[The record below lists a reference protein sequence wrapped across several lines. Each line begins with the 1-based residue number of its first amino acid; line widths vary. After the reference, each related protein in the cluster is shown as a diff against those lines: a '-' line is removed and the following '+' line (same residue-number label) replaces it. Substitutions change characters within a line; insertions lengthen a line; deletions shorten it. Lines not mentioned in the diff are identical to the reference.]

1 MGDQS
6 ATIGGTGAGQPPVD
20 ITNVG
25 QPVQPQ
31 NLTLEQVTGLVAE
44 AEEKAFRRA
53 QGLFDRR
60 FKKVQETQT
69 QLEKTLAL
77 MRENGVEVS
86 PDVANIIQQ
95 KAFQAALTEPEQA
108 PVTASQPAQA
118 PGTDDQLDPVTEM
131 ALGFEKRY
139 GVEVAEDD
147 PEARLIKTDGTPD
160 EYIETYLQAIVA
172 KKQRLQQAPQQPST
186 AGLRTPTNLV
196 GSGNPA
202 APERDFKDYRS
213 VLRSGL
219 RG

>member
-6 ATIGGTGAGQPPVD
+6 ATIGGTGAGQPTVD

-69 QLEKTLAL
+69 QLENTLKL

-95 KAFQAALTEPEQA
+95 KAFQAALTEPEPA

-172 KKQRLQQAPQQPST
+172 KRQRLQQTTNQPT

-196 GSGNPA
+196 GAGAPA
-202 APERDFKDYRS
+202 APERDFKNYRS
-213 VLRSGL
+213 VLRDGL
-219 RG
+219 RSG